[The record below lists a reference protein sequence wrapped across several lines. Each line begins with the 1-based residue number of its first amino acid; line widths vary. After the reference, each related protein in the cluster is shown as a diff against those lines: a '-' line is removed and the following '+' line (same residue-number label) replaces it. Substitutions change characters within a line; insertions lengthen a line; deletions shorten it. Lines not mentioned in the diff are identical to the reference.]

1 MYYYCQIHASVKGCF
16 FVPMRLFH
24 NPKRRDRFF
33 FFLSLLATLSPPT
46 SLNVFFSHSPGTPFI
61 YLLNKSSG
69 ALVLCKALLKNQ
81 GTAHTRPS
89 LKDLGVWQRCLQLSR
104 YFWYQNISSAECSR
118 RAWVMITQISHSVN
132 ALWFVQQLGWA
143 VHQEENVFFYSQTME
158 LCFQFKTMW
167 HAIQQKT

>member
-1 MYYYCQIHASVKGCF
+1 MNKVEVLQEIQEKGGYCPNGWASAVSVQHAKKGDEDSSLEE
-16 FVPMRLFH
+16 VIIQREETG
-24 NPKRRDRFF
+24 FF
-33 FFLSLLATLSPPT
+33 FFLSLLATLSPLT
-46 SLNVFFSHSPGTPFI
+46 SLNVFLSHSPGTPFI

-132 ALWFVQQLGWA
+132 AL
-143 VHQEENVFFYSQTME
+143 
-158 LCFQFKTMW
+158 
-167 HAIQQKT
+167 

>member
-33 FFLSLLATLSPPT
+33 FFLSLLATLSPLT
-46 SLNVFFSHSPGTPFI
+46 SLNVFLSHSPGTPFI

-132 ALWFVQQLGWA
+132 AL
-143 VHQEENVFFYSQTME
+143 
-158 LCFQFKTMW
+158 
-167 HAIQQKT
+167 